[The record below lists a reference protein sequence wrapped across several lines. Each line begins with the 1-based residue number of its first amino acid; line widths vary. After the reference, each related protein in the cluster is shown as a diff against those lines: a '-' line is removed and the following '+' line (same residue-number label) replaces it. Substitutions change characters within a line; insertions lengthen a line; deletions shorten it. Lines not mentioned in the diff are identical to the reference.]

1 MHLRLAISLSESRR
15 HVLLKSTETIK
26 RQVEFRFSIRHA
38 ILWYLVPSVARRRRS
53 LRSCSSNPRVWPT
66 VSTYSD
72 KSTGSLHEH
81 NNWQKTGNRKK
92 KEELISLGRRR
103 QKRLSVSLDRTKDN
117 NHTHSAERGKKK
129 RTKKRMLLLHQLTQ
143 FKFIKALPY
152 CVVTQLDLINWLETI
167 CPLVILCLFHCSI
180 VFFCCCCCCC
190 RLI

>member
-92 KEELISLGRRR
+92 KKSSLVLEGGDKSGSAYHSTERKTTTTHTQLREEKRKE
-103 QKRLSVSLDRTKDN
+103 QKRGCSYYIS
-117 NHTHSAERGKKK
+117 
-129 RTKKRMLLLHQLTQ
+129 
-143 FKFIKALPY
+143 
-152 CVVTQLDLINWLETI
+152 WLNSN
-167 CPLVILCLFHCSI
+167 L
-180 VFFCCCCCCC
+180 
-190 RLI
+190 